1 MMEKMI
7 QMAREAY
14 ISVMGANKWNSMT
27 DEQKHDVVMMV
38 LYGMGKSMGIEG
50 LAEPTLYTI

>member
-1 MMEKMI
+1 MEKMI
-7 QMAREAY
+7 QMAEKAY
-14 ISVMGANKWNSMT
+14 IAVMGESKWNGLT

-38 LYGMGKSMGIEG
+38 WYSMGKSMGIED